1 MKRITICILGL
12 AILAASC
19 VYEPASREPSPL
31 AGLLAL
37 AGVPTP
43 DPPR

>member
-1 MKRITICILGL
+1 MKRIMIGVVSL

-19 VYEPASREPSPL
+19 VYAPTSEEPSPL

-37 AGVPTP
+37 AGLLP
-43 DPPR
+43 